1 MSKIL
6 VADDEMI
13 ERRVLV
19 KRLRTHCGETCGILE
34 AENGKARILE
44 SDRVY
49 YDPSLIVDH
58 YKSVVR
64 S

>member
-19 KRLRTHCGETCGILE
+19 KRLRTHCGETCSILE
-34 AENGKARILE
+34 AETDGRSWNSGNG
-44 SDRVY
+44 
-49 YDPSLIVDH
+49 
-58 YKSVVR
+58 R
-64 S
+64 SPTY

>member
-1 MSKIL
+1 ML
-6 VADDEMI
+6 NPLYDEP
-13 ERRVLV
+13 EHFWQGHVPPNCSV
-19 KRLRTHCGETCGILE
+19 TILE

-49 YDPSLIVDH
+49 YDPALIVDH